1 MILLYQI
8 LRNPLHED
16 TESVCRDIE
25 LGIEV
30 FQAMGGHRVA
40 KRCLEL
46 VSEVYDLV
54 KKVIEET
61 PPQNV
66 EFNEELFPNL
76 IDPFLLEEFAFHDE
90 SIHGVH
96 PPAWNELDT
105 DESSSALGTFM
116 SFMANRYDER
126 NDGSQLTE

>member
-1 MILLYQI
+1 
-8 LRNPLHED
+8 
-16 TESVCRDIE
+16 
-25 LGIEV
+25 
-30 FQAMGGHRVA
+30 
-40 KRCLEL
+40 

-66 EFNEELFPNL
+66 ELHEELFPNL

-96 PPAWNELDT
+96 PPAWHELDT

-116 SFMANRYDER
+116 SFMANRYDEG
-126 NDGSQLTE
+126 NDRPQLTE